1 MNTPG
6 VLDDYLDELLGEA
19 IALAAPPPLDA
30 AAPEREPTWDDLPAE
45 VIYETG
51 DTTVAASADTL
62 PGSAGPCPASAA
74 APEREPTWDDL
85 PAEVVY
91 ETGDTDA
98 AASVDTL
105 PGSAGPCPSSAAA
118 PEREPTWDDLPAEV
132 IYETGDT
139 TVAASVDDASLEAA
153 FEAAAVAVA
162 APEREPTWDDL
173 PAEVIYETADT
184 TGSAGP
190 RPASAAAPEPT
201 AEPDAPKPTWDD
213 LPDEVIYE
221 TDSADSHRLAHTD
234 SPALQAAF
242 EAAAVG
248 ETVPAPAPAVAAPI
262 APVAPRPAP
271 VPAARAAVA
280 PPPRIALDA
289 PPGSRP
295 GSWQELQAQAHQ
307 PPHGANPH
315 NRRAAERTSRWLRL
329 RCGTQAYALELL
341 KVQEVVLPVPLLPLR
356 GTAPAMLGIM
366 NLRGQVV
373 PVMDLG
379 IHLGA
384 VTAEDD
390 AQTRIVVLE
399 ENGETLGLRVSAV
412 EDVANLTDS
421 QIEPPDTARICQIS
435 NELFRGVARISQ
447 RPMILLDATRLLG

>member
-1 MNTPG
+1 DTTATAA
-6 VLDDYLDELLGEA
+6 VDDTSLEA
-19 IALAAPPPLDA
+19 AFEAAA
-30 AAPEREPTWDDLPAE
+30 MQAAPEREPTWDDLPAE

-51 DTTVAASADTL
+51 DT
-62 PGSAGPCPASAA
+62 PGSAGPGPASAA
-74 APEREPTWDDL
+74 APT
-85 PAEVVY
+85 PAA
-91 ETGDTDA
+91 D
-98 AASVDTL
+98 
-105 PGSAGPCPSSAAA
+105 PS
-118 PEREPTWDDLPAEV
+118 P
-132 IYETGDT
+132 
-139 TVAASVDDASLEAA
+139 
-153 FEAAAVAVA
+153 
-162 APEREPTWDDL
+162 
-173 PAEVIYETADT
+173 
-184 TGSAGP
+184 
-190 RPASAAAPEPT
+190 
-201 AEPDAPKPTWDD
+201 PKPTWDD

-242 EAAAVG
+242 EAAAIG
-248 ETVPAPAPAVAAPI
+248 EPVPAPATPAPAERP
-262 APVAPRPAP
+262 APRPAP
-271 VPAARAAVA
+271 SPAPTARAVA
-280 PPPRIALDA
+280 PPPRVALDA
-289 PPGSRP
+289 PAAARP

-307 PPHGANPH
+307 PPHGTTTH

-384 VTAEDD
+384 ASGEDD

-447 RPMILLDATRLLG
+447 RPMILLDATRLLS